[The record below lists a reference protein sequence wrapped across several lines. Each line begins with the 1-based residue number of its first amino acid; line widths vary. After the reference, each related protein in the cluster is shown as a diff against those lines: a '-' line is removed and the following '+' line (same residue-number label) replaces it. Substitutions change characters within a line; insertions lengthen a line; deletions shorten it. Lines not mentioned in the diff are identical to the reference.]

1 MWKMKII
8 EVITLCVAVCALL
21 VATVTFLNLK
31 AVQQDIKRLDNRI
44 SAVNKTP
51 TQTPVII
58 EQQRREVGKDRE
70 IEQIKKIIKDQQQE
84 IKELKAIVKG
94 TKTKTPISPSALKAV
109 RLPLEPKLHM
119 VKIGDIESQRIE
131 IIKRQTLEFL
141 KTEIGLDSSQIEK
154 IKPAVERFAKSLR
167 RYKTILGIKEAQNI
181 RIRLI
186 NEIAGYLTQ
195 EQLNK
200 LKVVW
205 KIEEE

>member
-1 MWKMKII
+1 MKII

-31 AVQQDIKRLDNRI
+31 AVQQDIKRLNNRV

-109 RLPLEPKLHM
+109 RLPLEPKLHT

-131 IIKRQTLEFL
+131 IIKRQTFKFL
-141 KTEIGLDSSQIEK
+141 KTEIGLDSNQIEK
-154 IKPAVERFAKSLR
+154 IKPAVERFAKSLQ
-167 RYKTILGIKEAQNI
+167 RYKTFLRIKETQNI